1 MSHSQLIQINLP
13 TPITIQNI
21 EEAKA
26 PEVQDGKPAQNNT
39 SMDSLNTPDTASE
52 SPDKLV
58 KDRLDINKI
67 DRSGSPIG

>member
-26 PEVQDGKPAQNNT
+26 PEVQDGKPAQTNNV
-39 SMDSLNTPDTASE
+39 E
-52 SPDKLV
+52 SFMQTGEDIRTVYRDKEIWSQ
-58 KDRLDINKI
+58 DE
-67 DRSGSPIG
+67 